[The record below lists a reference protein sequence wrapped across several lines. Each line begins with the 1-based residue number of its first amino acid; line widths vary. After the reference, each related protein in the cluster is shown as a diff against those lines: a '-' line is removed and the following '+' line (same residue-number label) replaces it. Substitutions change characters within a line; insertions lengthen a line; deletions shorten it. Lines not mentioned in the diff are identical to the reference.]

1 MILSKGFV
9 TIIGSKQAR
18 KGYRFIFDGLARP
31 CLTCDY
37 QNACV
42 GNLEVGRVYMV
53 QKVMKKTLQCRL
65 HEGEGRV
72 VEVIESLY
80 DVNIR
85 SQAAMLDVV
94 LRFELID
101 CTRVGCP
108 EYEKCRPVGLQAG
121 DRCRVVKV
129 ERAISCPVGLK
140 LTSVQLKREPRL
152 S

>member
-1 MILSKGFV
+1 MSKGFV

-108 EYEKCRPVGLQAG
+108 EYEECRPVGLQAG

>member
-1 MILSKGFV
+1 M
-9 TIIGSKQAR
+9 
-18 KGYRFIFDGLARP
+18 FDGLARP
-31 CLTCDY
+31 CLICDY

-42 GNLEVGRVYMV
+42 GNLEVGRLYMV
-53 QKVMKKTLQCRL
+53 QNVMKKTLQCRL

-85 SQAAMLDVV
+85 SQAAMPDVV
-94 LRFELID
+94 LRFEPIE

-108 EYEKCRPVGLQAG
+108 EYEECRPVGLQAG

>member
-42 GNLEVGRVYMV
+42 GNLEVGRVYEI
-53 QKVMKKTLQCRL
+53 QKVMKKSLQCQL

-80 DVNIR
+80 DVNIK
-85 SQAAMLDVV
+85 SQTAMSDVI
-94 LRFELID
+94 LRFEQIE
-101 CTRVGCP
+101 CTRVDCP
-108 EYEKCRPVGLQAG
+108 EYEKCRPLGLQPG
-121 DRCRVVKV
+121 NRCRVVKV
-129 ERAISCPVGLK
+129 GKTVSCFLGLK
-140 LTSVQLKREPRL
+140 LTSVQLKREPP
-152 S
+152 SS